1 MSGYNNS
8 GGSGRGTARRRNWRG
23 GPGKGAVT
31 KLGMASRVAASCMAV
46 VVVGGSLY
54 AYSKYRSIYDA
65 IQHVNTSGDLNGTK
79 RPFEDPNALNLLLIG
94 SDTRTG
100 KNGEIGGHVGIA
112 GQRSDT
118 VMVIHVSPGAK
129 RAVVLSFPRDSVVP
143 VLSCK
148 TETDSNG
155 RTVAAGQTAAPGQV
169 EQINETFSN
178 GGPGCLWKTIEQ
190 TAHIRIN
197 QYFELTFIGFE
208 KVVNNLGGVS
218 VCLPQPVNDPMS
230 GLHLSRGRHHVW
242 GREALAF
249 WRTREG
255 LGEGSD
261 LQRIQRDQFLMSS
274 LVQGIEAKGL
284 LTSLSKMEQVVQ
296 IAAHNMSTSVL
307 SLTDLLHVAEIIRH
321 VKAKKVQFIEVPTV
335 TYTPNPN
342 WVQWSSQAPQLF
354 SAIAHDTKLPKTKKS
369 AKKGTPATL
378 TVASPS
384 AVNVEILNGSGLQGQ
399 GAEAASDLTS
409 RGFNVLGSTN
419 ANNFSYTKSV
429 IEYSSKT
436 MLPAVRALKNDLDNV
451 ETLQM
456 PGIKAGTVDLI
467 LGSTFTSLKTAT
479 TKKTSTATLTKTFGG
494 ITGGTNVCKDRSA
507 FAGPDGG

>member
-1 MSGYNNS
+1 MSGYNNA
-8 GGSGRGTARRRNWRG
+8 GGSGWGTSRRRSWRG
-23 GPGKGAVT
+23 APSKGGVT
-31 KLGMASRVAASCMAV
+31 KLGLAGRAVASCMAV

-54 AYSKYRSIYDA
+54 AYDKYRQIYDA
-65 IQHVNTSGDLNGTK
+65 IQHVSPSADLNGTK
-79 RPFEDPNALNLLLIG
+79 RPFEDPNALNLLVIG

-100 KNGEIGGHVGIA
+100 KNGQIGGHVGIS

-118 VMVIHVSPGAK
+118 VMVVHISPGAQ
-129 RAVVLSFPRDSVVP
+129 RFPRDSVVP

-148 TETDSNG
+148 PAVDSSG
-155 RTVAAGQTAAPGQV
+155 HTVAAGQTAVPGQV
-169 EQINETFSN
+169 EQINETFAN

-190 TAHIRIN
+190 TAHVRIN
-197 QYFELTFIGFE
+197 EYVELTFIGFE
-208 KVVNNLGGVS
+208 KVINNLGGVS
-218 VCLPQPVNDPMS
+218 ICLPKAVNDPMS
-230 GLHLSRGRHHVW
+230 GLRLSRGRHHVW
-242 GREALAF
+242 GREALAW

-261 LQRIQRDQFLMSS
+261 LQRIERDQFLMSS

-284 LTSLSKMEQVVQ
+284 LTSTSKLASVVS
-296 IAAHNMSTSVL
+296 IAAHNMSTSIVSL
-307 SLTDLLHVAEIIRH
+307 SRMLQIAEIIRH

-335 TYTPNPN
+335 TYAPNPN

-354 SAIAHDTKLPKTKKS
+354 SAVAHDTKLPKTKKS
-369 AKKGTPATL
+369 AKKGTTATL
-378 TVASPS
+378 AVASPS

-409 RGFNVLGSTN
+409 RGFNVLGSSN
-419 ANNFSYTKSV
+419 ANNFNYTKSV
-429 IEYSSKT
+429 IEYSSKK

-479 TKKTSTATLTKTFGG
+479 SKKTSTATLTKTFGG
-494 ITGGTNVCKDRSA
+494 ITGGTNPCKDQSA
-507 FAGPDGG
+507 FSGPDGS